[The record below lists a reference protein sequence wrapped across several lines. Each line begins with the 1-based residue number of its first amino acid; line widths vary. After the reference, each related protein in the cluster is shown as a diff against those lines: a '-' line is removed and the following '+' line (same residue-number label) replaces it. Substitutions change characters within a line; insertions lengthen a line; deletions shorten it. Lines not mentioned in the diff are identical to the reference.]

1 MRLYSIKSK
10 LVIIA
15 FVGLLIISIY
25 IFSGFRFT
33 NHIKGD
39 ATRINLA
46 GQLRFRS
53 FEMAWLAH
61 RIIEEKNPDIRDSFV
76 MELKH
81 EMSMF
86 ESIAE
91 DIKNGN
97 VQLNLRPLEYKES
110 LVMLNGI
117 LIEWNSI
124 LKPILLNIAEPP
136 AYLSED
142 KARDKARQF
151 LYQYDSRIHEYVY
164 GIDRFVSLLEKDY
177 NREIKDRYY
186 FRIYLIGLSVLVAV
200 FVYIYVRETMI
211 SPIYKFRDAA
221 REIEKGNFDVRVDV
235 ESKDEIGEFS
245 QAFNNMISAL
255 IQRTEAEKARLM
267 AEAANRA
274 KSEFLAN
281 MSHELR
287 TPLNSIIGFA
297 EILGDGL
304 CGELNEKQKEYVN
317 YILQSGRHLLK
328 LINDILD
335 LSKIES
341 GKMELEASRFAVRE
355 MLESSMVIF
364 KERAMKHR
372 IKMGFEIEP
381 EADIVWEADERRL
394 KQVMFNLLS
403 NAVKF
408 TTDGGRIYV
417 KARVVNR
424 GQLIQRQIGS
434 LGDYLAKTDSDEF
447 IEFSVEDTGIG
458 IKIDDIPKLFQPF
471 SQLESPYTKRYEGT
485 GLGLALTKRLVELHG
500 GTIWVES
507 EFGKGSRFTFVIP
520 VKKTEDDQI

>member
-1 MRLYSIKSK
+1 MRLYSLKAK
-10 LVIIA
+10 FVIIA
-15 FVGLLIISIY
+15 FMCLLMISVY
-25 IFSGFRFT
+25 LFFDFRFT
-33 NHIKGD
+33 HHIKGD

-61 RIIEEKNPDIRDSFV
+61 RIIGEKNPDVRDSFV

-97 VQLNLRPLEYKES
+97 IQLNLRPLEYKES

-142 KARDKARQF
+142 KARQF
-151 LYQYDSRIHEYVY
+151 LYQYDSRIEEYVY
-164 GIDRFVSLLEKDY
+164 GIDRFVSFLEKDY
-177 NREIKDRYY
+177 KREIEDRNY

-200 FVYIYVRETMI
+200 FVYIYVRKAMI
-211 SPIYKFRDAA
+211 SPIYKFRDTA
-221 REIEKGNFDVRVDV
+221 REIEKGNFDVRVDI

-287 TPLNSIIGFA
+287 TPLNSIIGFS
-297 EILGDGL
+297 EIFRDSLF
-304 CGELNEKQKEYVN
+304 GELNEKQKEYVN

-341 GKMELEASRFAVRE
+341 GEMELEVSRFTIRE

-364 KERAMKHR
+364 KERAIKHR
-372 IKMGFEIEP
+372 IKMSLEIEP
-381 EADIVWEADERRL
+381 DADIVWEADERRL

-403 NAVKF
+403 NAIKF
-408 TTDGGRIYV
+408 TTDGGRIHV

-434 LGDYLAKTDSDEF
+434 LGDYLAKTDSEEF
-447 IEFSVEDTGIG
+447 IEVFVEDTGVG
-458 IKIDDIPKLFQPF
+458 IKIDDMPKLFQPF
-471 SQLESPYTKRYEGT
+471 SQLESPYTKMHEGT